1 MTLTAVILLL
11 LAACTHAGW
20 NFISKKQYP
29 TLAFYFLANIF
40 GMFCI
45 SPLISCYW
53 DKIPLIPPI
62 VWMFLLMSGFF
73 LAVYMAA
80 IAGAYRSGD
89 LSIAYPLARSLP
101 VIIVTG
107 FSIAMGRGHVLGW
120 LFFVGIILVVT
131 GCLMLPMKALR
142 DFHLQNYLNL
152 CCLLAVLAAIAISGY
167 TIVDDEALRRLRELP
182 GKPFDPVNATLL
194 YLVLEAVS
202 SSLWKGTF
210 VVCSAV
216 ERKNFAVV
224 LRTYKSSAALT
235 GIGIFLTYGLVLASM
250 SYVTNVSY
258 VAAFRQLSIL
268 IVAVLGMVL
277 LKEPHHV
284 PKVVGV
290 ILIFAGLVMVGI
302 F

>member
-11 LAACTHAGW
+11 LAAFTHAGW
-20 NFISKKQYP
+20 NFISKKQHP

-45 SPLISCYW
+45 LPLISYYW
-53 DKIPLIPPI
+53 DKIPLIPPT

-73 LAVYMAA
+73 LAAYMAA
-80 IAGAYRSGD
+80 LAGAYRSGD

-107 FSIAMGRGHVLGW
+107 TSIVMGKGHVLGW
-120 LFFVGIILVVT
+120 LFFVGIILVVV

-167 TIVDDEALRRLRELP
+167 TIVDDEALRCLRELP
-182 GKPFDPVNATLL
+182 GKPFDPVNATLV

-202 SSLWKGTF
+202 LSFWKGAF
-210 VVCSAV
+210 VACSSV
-216 ERKNFAVV
+216 ERKSFAVA

-258 VAAFRQLSIL
+258 VAAFRQFSIL

-284 PKVVGV
+284 LKVIGV
-290 ILIFAGLVMVGI
+290 ILIFVGLVMVGI